1 MYRIITVRIS
11 GILCEAVVVPCV
23 IISKYLISIKFCIKN
38 HRAGYVF
45 AQPTRWFYLIK
56 FSVMLCPSFHKT
68 MPAKV
73 DRTQH
78 LFAALAHSKEESVHS
93 YTMHI
98 PLTTDT
104 SILKYIA
111 CIFPF
116 SMLNNLS
123 VHKHLF

>member
-1 MYRIITVRIS
+1 MYRIVTVRIP

-23 IISKYLISIKFCIKN
+23 IIGKYLISIKIRVKN
-38 HRAGYVF
+38 HRAGYTF
-45 AQPTRWFYLIK
+45 TQPTRWFCLIK

-68 MPAKV
+68 PPVPA
-73 DRTQH
+73 QY

-93 YTMHI
+93 YTVHT

-111 CIFPF
+111 CIFSF
-116 SMLNNLS
+116 SLLNNLS
-123 VHKHLF
+123 IHKHLL